1 VEGEVVRAVAAD
13 ADAGGGEGDVGG
25 AVRGGRGGAWYDAEG
40 EEKEEEEE
48 EEEEEGDDDDDD
60 DDAEETR
67 EGLRLRVHPDGARAD
82 TVAVGAARAGRMVA

>member
-1 VEGEVVRAVAAD
+1 MEGEVVRAVAADAD

-48 EEEEEGDDDDDD
+48 GDDDDDDD

>member
-1 VEGEVVRAVAAD
+1 M
-13 ADAGGGEGDVGG
+13 GG
-25 AVRGGRGGAWYDAEG
+25 AVRGGRAGAWYDAEG

-48 EEEEEGDDDDDD
+48 DEEGDGDGDDGDDD

-82 TVAVGAARAGRMVA
+82 TVAVGAARTGRIVA